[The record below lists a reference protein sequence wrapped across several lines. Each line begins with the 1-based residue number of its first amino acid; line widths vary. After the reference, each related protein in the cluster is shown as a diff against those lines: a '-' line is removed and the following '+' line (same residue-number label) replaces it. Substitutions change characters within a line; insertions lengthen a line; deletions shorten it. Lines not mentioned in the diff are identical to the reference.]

1 MDAFIISSEDTVDIT
16 VLEVKELLGKTATKL
31 HESCIITDCSLQ
43 DIVQLTY
50 HCQSAKRVCILLS
63 KLKLS
68 NYMDEEAIRTD
79 VQAISTTLDENILQK
94 LSKDTQTFGVFV
106 HKTKYHKLSS
116 PDLAGII
123 GEQLT
128 REFERMQIPLS
139 VDLKT
144 PDLPILSSIDENSLL
159 TGLDLAGFPLE
170 KRPYKLI
177 SHPSSL
183 NGAFAYSLL
192 RLAGITK
199 KSKVLD
205 PFCSTGTLIIE
216 AALFQEEQS
225 CFYFHNKFSGLR
237 IPFTKKEFEKEVSK
251 LQQKQ
256 CSNKQLLFGFDGQ
269 VKMML
274 AAQKNAK
281 IAGIFEAVK
290 FSKASIDWIDTKFDK
305 NEIDCIITNPPKI
318 SKRMGNTKKILKL
331 YDDLFFQAAYLL
343 KEGGSLAIL
352 LVQESSVLEIAE
364 KHHFELQKNV
374 KINSGEQTYKF
385 IIFSNKRAKSI

>member
-1 MDAFIISSEDTVDIT
+1 MDVLIISSQDTIDIT
-16 VLEVKELLGKTATKL
+16 VLEVKELLKKTATKL
-31 HESCIITDCSLQ
+31 HESCIISDCSLS
-43 DIVQLTY
+43 DIVKLTY

-63 KLKLS
+63 KISLS
-68 NYMDEEAIRTD
+68 NPLKEEAIRTD
-79 VQAISTTLDENILQK
+79 VQAISTTLDETTLQK
-94 LSKDTQTFGVFV
+94 LSKNTQTFGVFV
-106 HKTKYHKLSS
+106 HKTTYQRLSS

-128 REFERMQIPLS
+128 AEFKRIRISLS
-139 VDLKT
+139 VNLKI
-144 PDLPILSSIDENSLL
+144 PDLPILSLIDETNLL
-159 TGLDLAGFPLE
+159 IGLDLAGFPLE

-199 KSKVLD
+199 ESKILD
-205 PFCSTGTLIIE
+205 PFCSSGTLIIE

-225 CFYFHNKFSGLR
+225 CFHFHNKFSGLR

-251 LQQKQ
+251 LQKKQ

-331 YDDLFFQAAYLL
+331 YDDLFFQANYLL
-343 KEGGSLAIL
+343 KEGGTLAIL
-352 LVQESSVLEIAE
+352 LVQESSVLEIA
-364 KHHFELQKNV
+364 KKYHFELK
-374 KINSGEQTYKF
+374 KDLTIKSGEQSYKF
-385 IIFSNKRAKSI
+385 IIFSSKRAQSI